1 MEECRKAGNRGMD
14 GGSCVIISA
23 KEQQHFD
30 ALKIILC
37 IKA

>member
-1 MEECRKAGNRGMD
+1 MMEECRKRGNRGMD

-30 ALKIILC
+30 ALTLE
-37 IKA
+37 